1 MVVISPD
8 FANSFFASS
17 TACASSTAFSLLRNF
32 FSSTPLSTLL
42 HVHLCLRSTPSFSG
56 TPGKKR
62 KKSVD
67 SAITPSRCNSTCATV
82 SIVVQIHYI
91 QKQFSVLS
99 SRDHRIL
106 GATQR
111 FLRCLSGIMTS
122 WRGSSGPYD
131 SWHVRRYHI
140 NTPPRAYQARS
151 RTKHFR
157 RQSSITWLA
166 CDVGGEGAQ

>member
-1 MVVISPD
+1 MQSHRAVVI
-8 FANSFFASS
+8 
-17 TACASSTAFSLLRNF
+17 
-32 FSSTPLSTLL
+32 L
-42 HVHLCLRSTPSFSG
+42 HVLQFQTSPASLQNCVSTYILICRLDRIPFSNLK
-56 TPGKKR
+56 T
-62 KKSVD
+62 
-67 SAITPSRCNSTCATV
+67 
-82 SIVVQIHYI
+82 VVQNHYI

-99 SRDHRIL
+99 SRAHRIP
-106 GATQR
+106 GAIQR
-111 FLRCLSGIMTS
+111 FLRCLSGIMTP

-131 SWHVRRYHI
+131 SWHVRQYQI

>member
-1 MVVISPD
+1 MSIS
-8 FANSFFASS
+8 AS
-17 TACASSTAFSLLRNF
+17 AQN
-32 FSSTPLSTLL
+32 L
-42 HVHLCLRSTPSFSG
+42 HLAEHREKTEKV
-56 TPGKKR
+56 
-62 KKSVD
+62 SVD
-67 SAITPSRCNSTCATV
+67 SAITPSRCNSTCTTV

-111 FLRCLSGIMTS
+111 FLRCLSGIMTP

-131 SWHVRRYHI
+131 SWHVRQYHI